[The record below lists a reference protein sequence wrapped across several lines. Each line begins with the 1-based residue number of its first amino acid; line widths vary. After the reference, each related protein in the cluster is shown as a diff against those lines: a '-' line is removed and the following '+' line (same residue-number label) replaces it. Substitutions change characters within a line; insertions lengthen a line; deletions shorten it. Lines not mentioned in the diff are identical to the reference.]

1 MSLKTQ
7 ERTVPPGLN
16 SEQIRT
22 NERTLSTFRLVVPFG
37 EVGARRGGEHLPR
50 PVMGRKLP
58 KDKVGA
64 LVPLLTNRVGFLPP
78 SRLLS
83 PPE

>member
-50 PVMGRKLP
+50 PVMGRNFQRTRLEP
-58 KDKVGA
+58 S
-64 LVPLLTNRVGFLPP
+64 FLC
-78 SRLLS
+78 
-83 PPE
+83 